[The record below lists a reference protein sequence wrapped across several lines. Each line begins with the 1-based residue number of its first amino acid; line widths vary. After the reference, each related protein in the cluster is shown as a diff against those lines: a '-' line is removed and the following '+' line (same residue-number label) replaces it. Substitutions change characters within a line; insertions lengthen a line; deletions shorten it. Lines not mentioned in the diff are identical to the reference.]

1 MSPSLSDFCVL
12 NGRQDGR
19 LSDVERLTVV
29 GGKGLDRVLERL
41 AKNLASV
48 SLSTLT
54 PAFDTH
60 RLRHQAITLHHLRK
74 NGVIDSLFEA
84 PRQFVKPT
92 LTHVHGFPDGSVL
105 DLRFSSQFP
114 LSGWPHDPDYVGTEE
129 NTTSYVRLW
138 SHETQKPSRLT
149 VVAIHGW
156 TMGDQRVNSLAFLP
170 GVLYRLGFNVAL
182 VELPFHGRRKPSG
195 LPDDVPLFPSVD
207 PIRTCLSIAH
217 ALYDLRLL
225 REYLIGEGLD
235 RIATIGMSLGAYV
248 AAVWASRDAL
258 DRALYAVPLVSMG
271 AMAASLLEA
280 TQTSDLSEEFLLDL
294 YSDHFPLRSE
304 PHTQQERMM
313 VIGGQ
318 GDHLVPKAQISQ
330 LQALW
335 PRVPIKWASGGHS
348 APTNR
353 EGAFLDVVQFLS
365 RTSFD

>member
-1 MSPSLSDFCVL
+1 MSGSLSDFCIL
-12 NGRQDGR
+12 NGRHDGR

-29 GGKGLDRVLERL
+29 GGRGLDRVIERL

-48 SLSTLT
+48 SLSNLT
-54 PAFDTH
+54 PSLDSQ
-60 RLRHQAITLHHLRK
+60 RLQQQAIRLHHLRK

-84 PRQFVKPT
+84 PRKSVKPAVT
-92 LTHVHGFPDGSVL
+92 QIHGFPDGSVT

-114 LSGWPHDPDYVGTEE
+114 HNGWPHDPDYVATEE

-138 SHETQKPSRLT
+138 SHAVQQPSRLT

-182 VELPFHGRRKPSG
+182 VELPFHGRRRPTG

-225 REYLIGEGLD
+225 REYLVSEGMD
-235 RIATIGMSLGAYV
+235 TIATIGMSLGAYV
-248 AAVWASRDAL
+248 AAVWASRDEL

-271 AMAASLLEA
+271 GMATSLIE
-280 TQTSDLSEEFLLDL
+280 TTSTSDLSVEFLLDL
-294 YSDHFPLRSE
+294 YSDHFPLESQPKTR
-304 PHTQQERMM
+304 QERML

-318 GDHLVPKAQISQ
+318 GDHLVPQAQIAE
-330 LQALW
+330 LHARW
-335 PRVPIKWASGGHS
+335 PKVPITWASGGHS

-365 RTSFD
+365 KTSFD

>member
-1 MSPSLSDFCVL
+1 MSGSLSDFCIL

-29 GGKGLDRVLERL
+29 GGRGLDRVLERL

-48 SLSTLT
+48 SLSTIT
-54 PAFDTH
+54 PFLDSQ
-60 RLRHQAITLHHLRK
+60 RLQQQAIRLHHLRG
-74 NGVIDSLFEA
+74 NGVIDGLFEA
-84 PRQFVKPT
+84 PRRFVKPAVT
-92 LTHVHGFPDGSVL
+92 QIHGFPDGSVT

-114 LSGWPHDPDYVGTEE
+114 HNGWPHDPDYVATEE

-138 SHETQKPSRLT
+138 SHTVQQPSRLT

-182 VELPFHGRRKPSG
+182 VELPFHGRRRPIG

-217 ALYDLRLL
+217 ALHDLRLL
-225 REYLIGEGLD
+225 RDFLVTEGMD

-248 AAVWASRDAL
+248 ATVWASRDEL

-271 AMAASLLEA
+271 GMATSLVE
-280 TQTSDLSEEFLLDL
+280 TSSISGLSPEFLLDL
-294 YSDHFPLRSE
+294 YSDHFPLQSE
-304 PHTQQERMM
+304 PRTVQERMM

-318 GDHLVPKAQISQ
+318 GDHLVPQAQIAE
-330 LQALW
+330 LHTRW

-353 EGAFLDVVQFLS
+353 QGAFLDVVQFLS